1 MATNIVKCAS
11 CNVVINEALAFICN
25 KLDVMDEQSI
35 ARICVSAF
43 SESEILTAKNLLF
56 ESVSTTK
63 PKKIRKRQGKSLRD
77 IDDIICLLKETDPE
91 EIPIFVAKDLQKLPP
106 VLFDHVDVTKLLKDL
121 LKMRSEIDRIAEEY
135 ATVNLVKDLAVEI
148 DALKNASIVNNVSR
162 NVNIRRGAC
171 ALSSFEHESGPMG
184 LSPMCYENKS
194 VEKQPTTNPLKR
206 QTNILSDA
214 GSAVKTPRVIGT
226 VTASPT
232 SDRSSADRALSKA
245 MVSHATLPT
254 STVNCVY
261 SSERP
266 AHQQSCAETRK
277 SFSVV
282 VQDGLA
288 KPQSKSQKSDEK
300 WTLVQRKKNRL
311 RNRFVGNTGTAIV
324 PSDNNFK
331 AASTLVPIYVYNVS
345 KETSEND
352 IKSYL
357 LKKTSLEIKLE
368 KINMKSNRN
377 YNGFIVFVPKQ
388 KYGMFMTE
396 DFWPD
401 GVLYRRFVDYNRNSD
416 KPAYREIKGLI
427 SSVNG

>member
-1 MATNIVKCAS
+1 MQRC
-11 CNVVINEALAFICN
+11 
-25 KLDVMDEQSI
+25 
-35 ARICVSAF
+35 
-43 SESEILTAKNLLF
+43 
-56 ESVSTTK
+56 
-63 PKKIRKRQGKSLRD
+63 
-77 IDDIICLLKETDPE
+77 
-91 EIPIFVAKDLQKLPP
+91 
-106 VLFDHVDVTKLLKDL
+106 
-121 LKMRSEIDRIAEEY
+121 
-135 ATVNLVKDLAVEI
+135 
-148 DALKNASIVNNVSR
+148 
-162 NVNIRRGAC
+162 RR
-171 ALSSFEHESGPMG
+171 
-184 LSPMCYENKS
+184 
-194 VEKQPTTNPLKR
+194 PT
-206 QTNILSDA
+206 
-214 GSAVKTPRVIGT
+214 
-226 VTASPT
+226 
-232 SDRSSADRALSKA
+232 
-245 MVSHATLPT
+245 
-254 STVNCVY
+254 NCVY

-288 KPQSKSQKSDEK
+288 KPQSKAQKSDEK